1 MGLKNQR
8 ASNFTMCCCQAGFPL
23 CQLPYSN
30 PFKSIHNLVLL
41 DLKLM
46 IIADVLILT
55 ASAMGEIAAE
65 GLFSVRRR
73 NG

>member
-1 MGLKNQR
+1 
-8 ASNFTMCCCQAGFPL
+8 
-23 CQLPYSN
+23 
-30 PFKSIHNLVLL
+30 
-41 DLKLM
+41 LM

-55 ASAMGEIAAE
+55 AAAMGEIAAE

>member
-1 MGLKNQR
+1 VKEARGRNDLPHGWCQKF
-8 ASNFTMCCCQAGFPL
+8 SN
-23 CQLPYSN
+23 S
-30 PFKSIHNLVLL
+30 FKSIHNLVLL

-65 GLFSVRRR
+65 GLFSVRRK